1 MGKELRGGLK
11 MKFYNII
18 YYASVSDY
26 LLSKSGDEHCKDLV
40 RNIIVTEDNG
50 CYVLCMCLNNTIITT
65 DSIEKEKLGKINHYV
80 DMIKMGVKKE
90 KLQLSDDELWKMV
103 EWMQENK
110 KLCYSL
116 DLIDG
121 EYHDYRKD

>member
-1 MGKELRGGLK
+1 

-26 LLSKSGDEHCKDLV
+26 LLTKSGDEHCKDLV
-40 RNIIVTEDNG
+40 HNIIVTEDNG

-65 DSIEKEKLGKINHYV
+65 NSIEKDKLGKINQYV
-80 DMIKMGVKKE
+80 EMIKMGVKKE

-121 EYHDYRKD
+121 EYHDYGKD

>member
-1 MGKELRGGLK
+1 

-26 LLSKSGDEHCKDLV
+26 LLSKSSEEHCKDLV
-40 RNIIVTEDNG
+40 HNIIVTEDDN

-65 DSIEKEKLGKINHYV
+65 NSIEKDKLGKINQYV
-80 DMIKMGVKKE
+80 EMIKMGVRKE
-90 KLQLSDDELWKMV
+90 KLQISDDELWKMV

-110 KLCYSL
+110 KLCYSF

-121 EYHDYRKD
+121 EYHNYGKD